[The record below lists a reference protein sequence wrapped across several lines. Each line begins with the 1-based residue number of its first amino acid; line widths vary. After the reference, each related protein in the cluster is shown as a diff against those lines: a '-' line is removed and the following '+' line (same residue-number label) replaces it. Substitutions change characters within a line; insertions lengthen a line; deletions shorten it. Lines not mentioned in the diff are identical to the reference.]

1 MIQKP
6 ESLHASGEGIIHQ
19 LEHMLA
25 SPDFNVR
32 AQLIAFLKFAVNRK
46 LEGIKGYTIT
56 TEVFGHRSD
65 FGPGYRSHR
74 EHTGDLDMRQAYE
87 LIQENPT
94 VNRINIELD
103 LQCPLDNM
111 LETFRIEREAL
122 QRNIRYCRKELRIS

>member
-32 AQLIAFLKFAVNRK
+32 AQLIAFLKFVVNRK
-46 LEGIKGYTIT
+46 LEGIKGYTIA

-65 FGPGYRSHR
+65 FDQGIDPIVSI
-74 EHTGDLDMRQAYE
+74 QAT
-87 LIQENPT
+87 LTCGRPT
-94 VNRINIELD
+94 
-103 LQCPLDNM
+103 
-111 LETFRIEREAL
+111 
-122 QRNIRYCRKELRIS
+122 S